1 MRRMDGLWCRQ
12 GKGTSVPGDGARGK
26 DFELAGLV
34 KAQVSPLQCH
44 SQLFLL
50 CLHKG
55 NSTALGGRISAQ
67 SPALV
72 GTQLLGSGG
81 GEEQLQNVSSHAVYL
96 LRASFSDTLMN
107 ERAVKN
113 KCLIV

>member
-1 MRRMDGLWCRQ
+1 MDGPRYRH
-12 GKGTSVPGDGARGK
+12 GKGTSVPGDGAQGK
-26 DFELAGLV
+26 DFELAEHTE
-34 KAQVSPLQCH
+34 AQVSPLQCS
-44 SQLFLL
+44 SQLFFSL

-55 NSTALGGRISAQ
+55 NSAALGGGISAQ
-67 SPALV
+67 CPALV
-72 GTQLLGSGG
+72 GTQLLGSVV